1 MVCNP
6 ADLDCV
12 LACLCEC
19 TLRAQ
24 TFRDSPD
31 IRWPQRNSYACND
44 CAKTFSTYPIKKV
57 FEIIFCACLNLLLPN
72 LRRDRF
78 ASKKS
83 LLRNLPTVF
92 CGREGICMHAM
103 TAQKHLAQIPS
114 KKLSKLFIACAGTV
128 SGLAIVIFPV

>member
-24 TFRDSPD
+24 TFSDSPG
-31 IRWPQRNSYACND
+31 IRWPRRYYYACND
-44 CAKTFSTYPIKKV
+44 CAKTFSTYLIKKV
-57 FEIIFCACLNLLLPN
+57 FEIILCACLNLLLPN

-83 LLRNLPTVF
+83 LRRNLSTVF
-92 CGREGICMHAM
+92 CGHEGICMHAM
-103 TAQKHLAQIPS
+103 TAQKHLAQTPS
-114 KKLSKLFIACAGTV
+114 KKFSKVFFAHA
-128 SGLAIVIFPV
+128 